1 MPFAKKPSILRRL
14 FLSFLG
20 LGISMGIIFPFY
32 AEFFVNWKPGM
43 YMWFF
48 IGCIIA
54 GSSIGLANY
63 ALVKAIL
70 IKRLMRISDVANA
83 ISNKD
88 LTHECTI
95 VSDDVIGDI
104 ISSFN
109 SMSQTLREIINKIH
123 QNASRLSEA
132 SATMDDVTRNASEG
146 TKKQMQQVEDVM
158 TSMQAMATMAENV
171 AQNTSE
177 SADSS
182 SEADAQASQA
192 SKVVNQA
199 MHAVQTLA
207 DTMSS
212 AAKVSATLE
221 QESENIGSVLTVIN
235 DIAEQTNLLAL
246 NAAIEA
252 ARAGEHGRGFAVVA
266 DEVRTLATRTQ
277 TSTEEISLIIER
289 LQSGSRN
296 AVRAMEQGNEQA
308 RQGVDYTQM
317 VVSALNEIASAVT
330 AIKSMSDQI
339 AHASSEQHSLTDA
352 VNQHVEG
359 INEVSQRSQE
369 DVHRMRAASKDISIM
384 ADDLNV
390 VVSAFHV

>member
-1 MPFAKKPSILRRL
+1 MLFAKKPSILRRL
-14 FLSFLG
+14 FFSFLG

-95 VSDDVIGDI
+95 VSDDVIGNI

-123 QNASRLSEA
+123 QNAEQLSGA
-132 SATMDDVTRNASEG
+132 SATMDDVTKNASEG
-146 TKKQMQQVEDVM
+146 TKKQMQQVEEVM
-158 TSMQAMATMAENV
+158 TSMQTMATMAENV

-177 SADSS
+177 SAASS

-199 MHAVQTLA
+199 MQAVQTLA

-277 TSTEEISLIIER
+277 ASTEEISLIIER
-289 LQSGSRN
+289 LQSGSRD
-296 AVRAMEQGNEQA
+296 AVSAMEQGNEQA

-317 VVSALNEIASAVT
+317 VVSSLNEIANAVT
-330 AIKSMSDQI
+330 AIKGMSDQI
-339 AHASSEQHSLTDA
+339 ADASSEQHSLTDA
-352 VNQHVEG
+352 INLHVDG

-369 DVHRMRAASKDISIM
+369 DVHRMRAASKDISTM
-384 ADDLNV
+384 ANDLNV
-390 VVSAFHV
+390 IVSAFHI

>member
-1 MPFAKKPSILRRL
+1 MLFAKKPSILRRL

-20 LGISMGIIFPFY
+20 LGISVGIIFPFY
-32 AEFFVNWKPGM
+32 AQFFVNWKPGM

-48 IGCIIA
+48 AGCIIA
-54 GSSIGLANY
+54 GSSIGLVNY
-63 ALVKAIL
+63 ALVKHIL
-70 IKRLMRISDVANA
+70 IKRLVRIADVATA

-88 LTHECTI
+88 LTHECVI

-104 ISSFN
+104 IGSFN
-109 SMSQTLREIINKIH
+109 QMSQTLREIINKIH
-123 QNASRLSEA
+123 HNAERLSAA
-132 SATMDDVTRNASEG
+132 SATMAEVTSNAREG
-146 TKKQMQQVEDVM
+146 TAKQMQQVEEVM
-158 TSMQAMATMAENV
+158 TSMQTMAAMAENV
-171 AQNTSE
+171 AQNTGE
-177 SADSS
+177 SAASS
-182 SEADAQASQA
+182 NEADAQTSQA

-199 MHAVQTLA
+199 MKAVQTLA

-252 ARAGEHGRGFAVVA
+252 ARAGDHGRGFAVVA

-289 LQSGSRN
+289 LQSGSRD

-330 AIKSMSDQI
+330 AIKGMSDQI
-339 AHASSEQHSLTDA
+339 ALASSEQHSLTDA
-352 VNQHVEG
+352 VNLHVEG
-359 INEVSQRSQE
+359 INEVSQRSQD
-369 DVHRMRAASKDISIM
+369 DVQRMRVASEDISIM

-390 VVSAFHV
+390 VVSAFRI